1 MAVIRCSKGHYYDDT
16 KFAQCPHCGV
26 LPAIEPEKPVK
37 AKRFSFFRK
46 EAPAQQQAAP
56 AAPVSPE
63 LSQFSGQGG
72 PAVTGDYDDCTVGLS
87 QMPGGMPKD
96 DDRTLAFDSGA
107 GTGGSGYGD
116 DDNRTIA
123 FGSGAGT
130 GGGGYSDDD
139 NRTIAFGPGTGTGG
153 GGYSDDDNRTIA
165 FGPGAGTGGGGYSDD
180 DNRTIAFGSG
190 AGTGGGGYGDDDNR
204 TIAFSHRPETGGGG
218 YSEDDNRTVAFS
230 HGSTGSINEDDNRT
244 VAFSRNASAGTI
256 NEDDNRTVAFSR
268 NVSAGTIN
276 EDDNRTV
283 AFSRPDAEKQGSGQ
297 RAGSTPPAPAKTARE
312 VRPSAPVKAEPVK
325 MQSAPA
331 ETFPLSPAQYVAGW
345 LVCVKG
351 MWKGRDYRLYKGF
364 NRMGNRQGADIPL
377 PEELKETVCALV
389 YDDRSNSFYL
399 VQQSGDS
406 VYLNG
411 SEVKGSVQLNTG
423 DRIKAGEAEFEFIAF
438 CREGRSWDVQ

>member
-96 DDRTLAFDSGA
+96 DDRTLAFGSGA
-107 GTGGSGYGD
+107 GTGGSGYG
-116 DDNRTIA
+116 
-123 FGSGAGT
+123 
-130 GGGGYSDDD
+130 
-139 NRTIAFGPGTGTGG
+139 
-153 GGYSDDDNRTIA
+153 
-165 FGPGAGTGGGGYSDD
+165 DD

-218 YSEDDNRTVAFS
+218 YSDDDNRTVAFS

-312 VRPSAPVKAEPVK
+312 VKPSAPVKAEPVK

>member
-139 NRTIAFGPGTGTGG
+139 NRTIAFG
-153 GGYSDDDNRTIA
+153 
-165 FGPGAGTGGGGYSDD
+165 
-180 DNRTIAFGSG
+180 SG

-218 YSEDDNRTVAFS
+218 YSDDDNRTVAFS

-244 VAFSRNASAGTI
+244 VAFSRNVSAGTI

-312 VRPSAPVKAEPVK
+312 VKPSAPVKAEPVK

>member
-87 QMPGGMPKD
+87 QMPGSMPKD

-130 GGGGYSDDD
+130 GGGGY
-139 NRTIAFGPGTGTGG
+139 
-153 GGYSDDDNRTIA
+153 
-165 FGPGAGTGGGGYSDD
+165 
-180 DNRTIAFGSG
+180 
-190 AGTGGGGYGDDDNR
+190 GDDDNR

-218 YSEDDNRTVAFS
+218 YSDDDNHTVAFS

-312 VRPSAPVKAEPVK
+312 VKPSAPVKAEPVK

>member
-16 KFAQCPHCGV
+16 KFAQCPRCGV

-130 GGGGYSDDD
+130 GGGGY
-139 NRTIAFGPGTGTGG
+139 
-153 GGYSDDDNRTIA
+153 
-165 FGPGAGTGGGGYSDD
+165 
-180 DNRTIAFGSG
+180 
-190 AGTGGGGYGDDDNR
+190 GDDDNR

-218 YSEDDNRTVAFS
+218 YSDDDNRTVAFS

-312 VRPSAPVKAEPVK
+312 VKPSAPVKAEPVK

>member
-107 GTGGSGYGD
+107 GTGG
-116 DDNRTIA
+116 
-123 FGSGAGT
+123 
-130 GGGGYSDDD
+130 GGYSDDD
-139 NRTIAFGPGTGTGG
+139 NRTIAFG
-153 GGYSDDDNRTIA
+153 S
-165 FGPGAGTGGGGYSDD
+165 GAGTGGGGYSDD

-312 VRPSAPVKAEPVK
+312 VKPSAPVKAEPVK

>member
-37 AKRFSFFRK
+37 AKRFGFFRK
-46 EAPAQQQAAP
+46 EAPAQQQPAP
-56 AAPVSPE
+56 AAPVSPAP
-63 LSQFSGQGG
+63 SPFSGQGG
-72 PAVTGDYDDCTVGLS
+72 PAVTGDYDDRTVGLS

-96 DDRTLAFDSGA
+96 DDRTLAFDPGVE
-107 GTGGSGYGD
+107 
-116 DDNRTIA
+116 
-123 FGSGAGT
+123 T
-130 GGGGYSDDD
+130 GGGGY
-139 NRTIAFGPGTGTGG
+139 G
-153 GGYSDDDNRTIA
+153 DDDNRTIA
-165 FGPGAGTGGGGYSDD
+165 FGPGAGTGGGGY
-180 DNRTIAFGSG
+180 
-190 AGTGGGGYGDDDNR
+190 GDDDNR
-204 TIAFSHRPETGGGG
+204 TVAFSHRPETGGGG
-218 YSEDDNRTVAFS
+218 YSDDDNRTVAFSHRPGTGGGGYSDDDNRTVAFS

-244 VAFSRNASAGTI
+244 VAFSRNVSTGTI
-256 NEDDNRTVAFSR
+256 NEDDNRTVS
-268 NVSAGTIN
+268 
-276 EDDNRTV
+276 
-283 AFSRPDAEKQGSGQ
+283 FSRPDAERQGSGQ
-297 RAGSTPPAPAKTARE
+297 RTGSTPPAPAKAARE
-312 VRPSAPVKAEPVK
+312 VKPSAPVKAEPVK

-331 ETFPLSPAQYVAGW
+331 ETFPLSPDQYVAGW

-364 NRMGNRQGADIPL
+364 NRLGNRQGADIPL

>member
-56 AAPVSPE
+56 ATPVSPE

-130 GGGGYSDDD
+130 GGGGY
-139 NRTIAFGPGTGTGG
+139 
-153 GGYSDDDNRTIA
+153 
-165 FGPGAGTGGGGYSDD
+165 
-180 DNRTIAFGSG
+180 
-190 AGTGGGGYGDDDNR
+190 GDDDNR

-218 YSEDDNRTVAFS
+218 YSDDDNRTVAFS

>member
-56 AAPVSPE
+56 AASASPE

-107 GTGGSGYGD
+107 GTGGSGYG
-116 DDNRTIA
+116 
-123 FGSGAGT
+123 
-130 GGGGYSDDD
+130 
-139 NRTIAFGPGTGTGG
+139 
-153 GGYSDDDNRTIA
+153 
-165 FGPGAGTGGGGYSDD
+165 DD

-312 VRPSAPVKAEPVK
+312 VKPSAPVKAEPVK

>member
-56 AAPVSPE
+56 ATPVSPE

-139 NRTIAFGPGTGTGG
+139 NRTIAFG
-153 GGYSDDDNRTIA
+153 
-165 FGPGAGTGGGGYSDD
+165 
-180 DNRTIAFGSG
+180 SG

-218 YSEDDNRTVAFS
+218 YSDDDNRTVAFS

-244 VAFSRNASAGTI
+244 VAFSRNVSAGTI

-312 VRPSAPVKAEPVK
+312 VKPSAPVKAEPVK

>member
-130 GGGGYSDDD
+130 GGGGYGDDD

-153 GGYSDDDNRTIA
+153 GGYSD
-165 FGPGAGTGGGGYSDD
+165 
-180 DNRTIAFGSG
+180 
-190 AGTGGGGYGDDDNR
+190 
-204 TIAFSHRPETGGGG
+204 
-218 YSEDDNRTVAFS
+218 DDNRTVAFS

-244 VAFSRNASAGTI
+244 VAFSRNVSAGTI

-312 VRPSAPVKAEPVK
+312 VKPSAPVKAEPVK

>member
-123 FGSGAGT
+123 FGPGAGT

-139 NRTIAFGPGTGTGG
+139 NRTIAFGPV
-153 GGYSDDDNRTIA
+153 I
-165 FGPGAGTGGGGYSDD
+165 
-180 DNRTIAFGSG
+180 I
-190 AGTGGGGYGDDDNR
+190 
-204 TIAFSHRPETGGGG
+204 IAFSHRPE
-218 YSEDDNRTVAFS
+218 
-230 HGSTGSINEDDNRT
+230 
-244 VAFSRNASAGTI
+244 
-256 NEDDNRTVAFSR
+256 RTVAFSR

-312 VRPSAPVKAEPVK
+312 VKPSAPVKAEPVK

>member
-165 FGPGAGTGGGGYSDD
+165 FG
-180 DNRTIAFGSG
+180 SG

-218 YSEDDNRTVAFS
+218 YSDDDNRTVAFS
-230 HGSTGSINEDDNRT
+230 HGSTGS
-244 VAFSRNASAGTI
+244 I

-312 VRPSAPVKAEPVK
+312 VKPSAPVKAEPVK

>member
-130 GGGGYSDDD
+130 GGGGY
-139 NRTIAFGPGTGTGG
+139 
-153 GGYSDDDNRTIA
+153 
-165 FGPGAGTGGGGYSDD
+165 
-180 DNRTIAFGSG
+180 
-190 AGTGGGGYGDDDNR
+190 GDDDNR

-218 YSEDDNRTVAFS
+218 YSDDDNRTVAFS

-244 VAFSRNASAGTI
+244 VAFSRNVSAGTI

-312 VRPSAPVKAEPVK
+312 VKPSAPVKAEPVK

>member
-123 FGSGAGT
+123 FGS
-130 GGGGYSDDD
+130 
-139 NRTIAFGPGTGTGG
+139 
-153 GGYSDDDNRTIA
+153 
-165 FGPGAGTGGGGYSDD
+165 GAGTGGGGYSDD

>member
-107 GTGGSGYGD
+107 GTGGSGYG
-116 DDNRTIA
+116 
-123 FGSGAGT
+123 
-130 GGGGYSDDD
+130 
-139 NRTIAFGPGTGTGG
+139 
-153 GGYSDDDNRTIA
+153 
-165 FGPGAGTGGGGYSDD
+165 DD

>member
-107 GTGGSGYGD
+107 GTGGGGYG
-116 DDNRTIA
+116 
-123 FGSGAGT
+123 
-130 GGGGYSDDD
+130 
-139 NRTIAFGPGTGTGG
+139 
-153 GGYSDDDNRTIA
+153 
-165 FGPGAGTGGGGYSDD
+165 DD

-218 YSEDDNRTVAFS
+218 YSDDDNRTVAFS

-312 VRPSAPVKAEPVK
+312 VKPSAPVKAEPVK

>member
-130 GGGGYSDDD
+130 GGGGY
-139 NRTIAFGPGTGTGG
+139 
-153 GGYSDDDNRTIA
+153 
-165 FGPGAGTGGGGYSDD
+165 
-180 DNRTIAFGSG
+180 
-190 AGTGGGGYGDDDNR
+190 GDDDNR

-218 YSEDDNRTVAFS
+218 YSDDDNRTVAFS

-312 VRPSAPVKAEPVK
+312 VKPSAPVKAEPVK

-399 VQQSGDS
+399 VQQSRDS

>member
-130 GGGGYSDDD
+130 GGGGY
-139 NRTIAFGPGTGTGG
+139 
-153 GGYSDDDNRTIA
+153 
-165 FGPGAGTGGGGYSDD
+165 
-180 DNRTIAFGSG
+180 
-190 AGTGGGGYGDDDNR
+190 GDDDNR

-218 YSEDDNRTVAFS
+218 YSDDDNRTVAFS

-312 VRPSAPVKAEPVK
+312 VKPSAPVKAEPVK

>member
-37 AKRFSFFRK
+37 AKRFGFFRK
-46 EAPAQQQAAP
+46 EAPAQQQPAP
-56 AAPVSPE
+56 AAPVSPAP
-63 LSQFSGQGG
+63 SPFSGQGG
-72 PAVTGDYDDCTVGLS
+72 PAVTGDYDDRTVGLS

-96 DDRTLAFDSGA
+96 DDRTLAFDPGVE
-107 GTGGSGYGD
+107 TGGGGYGD

-123 FGSGAGT
+123 FGPSAGT
-130 GGGGYSDDD
+130 GGGGY
-139 NRTIAFGPGTGTGG
+139 G
-153 GGYSDDDNRTIA
+153 DDDNRTIA
-165 FGPGAGTGGGGYSDD
+165 FGPGAGTGGGGYGDD
-180 DNRTIAFGSG
+180 DNRTIAFGLG

-204 TIAFSHRPETGGGG
+204 TVAFSHRPETGGGG
-218 YSEDDNRTVAFS
+218 YSDDDNRTVAFSHRPGTGGGGYSDDDNRTVAFS

-244 VAFSRNASAGTI
+244 VAFSRNVSTGTI
-256 NEDDNRTVAFSR
+256 NEDDNRTVS
-268 NVSAGTIN
+268 
-276 EDDNRTV
+276 
-283 AFSRPDAEKQGSGQ
+283 FSRPDAERQGSGQ
-297 RAGSTPPAPAKTARE
+297 RTGSTPPAPAKAARE
-312 VRPSAPVKAEPVK
+312 VKPSAPVKAEPVK

-331 ETFPLSPAQYVAGW
+331 ETFPLSPDQYVAGW

-364 NRMGNRQGADIPL
+364 NRLGNRQGADIPL

>member
-130 GGGGYSDDD
+130 GGGGY
-139 NRTIAFGPGTGTGG
+139 
-153 GGYSDDDNRTIA
+153 
-165 FGPGAGTGGGGYSDD
+165 
-180 DNRTIAFGSG
+180 
-190 AGTGGGGYGDDDNR
+190 GDDDNR

-218 YSEDDNRTVAFS
+218 YSDDDNRTVAFS

>member
-56 AAPVSPE
+56 AASASPE

-123 FGSGAGT
+123 FGS
-130 GGGGYSDDD
+130 
-139 NRTIAFGPGTGTGG
+139 
-153 GGYSDDDNRTIA
+153 
-165 FGPGAGTGGGGYSDD
+165 GAGTGGGGYSDD

-312 VRPSAPVKAEPVK
+312 VKPSAPVKAEPVK

>member
-130 GGGGYSDDD
+130 GGGGY
-139 NRTIAFGPGTGTGG
+139 
-153 GGYSDDDNRTIA
+153 
-165 FGPGAGTGGGGYSDD
+165 
-180 DNRTIAFGSG
+180 
-190 AGTGGGGYGDDDNR
+190 GDDDNR

-244 VAFSRNASAGTI
+244 VAFSR
-256 NEDDNRTVAFSR
+256 
-268 NVSAGTIN
+268 
-276 EDDNRTV
+276 
-283 AFSRPDAEKQGSGQ
+283 PDAEKQGSGQ
-297 RAGSTPPAPAKTARE
+297 MAGSTPPAPAKTARE
-312 VRPSAPVKAEPVK
+312 VKPSAPVKAEPVK